1 MNRTGE
7 ADGLNYWC
15 GQIQSGQK
23 SVVGA
28 AEEFFRT
35 PEFLNKKTSNTEY
48 VKVLYRTFMGREY
61 DKAGLDY
68 WVKRLNSGDSRR
80 NVLNA
85 FAGCPEFQNIIKKF
99 KLN

>member
-7 ADGLNYWC
+7 ANGLNYWC

-48 VKVLYRTFMGREY
+48 VKVLYRTFMGREA
-61 DKAGLDY
+61 DKAGLNY
-68 WVKRLNSGDSRR
+68 WVRRLNAGENR
-80 NVLNA
+80 NVILRS
-85 FAGCPEFQNIIKKF
+85 FAGCPEFQNIIKSF
-99 KLN
+99 GL